1 MGGAFTF
8 KFEVPVHLRMRPRR
22 YLIKFP
28 RLSRKNEIT
37 PLHSYF
43 RSPKSFN
50 GRQLWSVKVL
60 PTLRKR
66 EGTVIENQEYEL
78 DLT

>member
-1 MGGAFTF
+1 MGGAFSF

-22 YLIKFP
+22 YLIKFL
-28 RLSRKNEIT
+28 RLSRKNKIT

-43 RSPKSFN
+43 KSPKSFDV
-50 GRQLWSVKVL
+50 RQLCSVKVL

-66 EGTVIENQEYEL
+66 EGTIIENQEYEL
-78 DLT
+78 DLM